1 MNIQSIFPTCI
12 LQDSN
17 IDLANALLPLCNKYT
32 SLTKD
37 NLLNIDNFPSTL
49 GSDDLNPAVMSEPL
63 VQQTLSMII
72 MTYAAQLADASG
84 MNYNEIDFKP
94 YGFFSSMNRNAY
106 LRRHMHHQ
114 CTFSGIIYLEVG
126 DDVPP
131 LVLFNPKPISVFNS
145 EIQNTHFIEPK
156 AGNIILWNSWMEHEV
171 PQKLND
177 NPRKAF
183 SFNI

>member
-1 MNIQSIFPTCI
+1 MSIQSIFPTCI

-17 IDLANALLPLCNKYT
+17 TDLANALLPLCNKYT
-32 SLTKD
+32 SLTTD

-49 GSDDLNPAVMSEPL
+49 GSNDLNPVVMSEPL

-72 MTYAAQLADASG
+72 MTHAAQLANASG
-84 MNYNEIDFKP
+84 MNYNQIDFKP
-94 YGFFSSMNRNAY
+94 YGFFSSMHKNAY

-126 DDVPP
+126 EDVPP
-131 LVLFNPKPISVFNS
+131 LVLFNPKPISVFNN
-145 EIQNTHFIEPK
+145 EIQNTHFIEPTV
-156 AGNIILWNSWMEHEV
+156 GNIVIWNSWMEHEV

>member
-49 GSDDLNPAVMSEPL
+49 GSNDLNPVVMSEPL

-84 MNYNEIDFKP
+84 MDYNQIDFKP

-156 AGNIILWNSWMEHEV
+156 AGNIILWNSWVEHEV